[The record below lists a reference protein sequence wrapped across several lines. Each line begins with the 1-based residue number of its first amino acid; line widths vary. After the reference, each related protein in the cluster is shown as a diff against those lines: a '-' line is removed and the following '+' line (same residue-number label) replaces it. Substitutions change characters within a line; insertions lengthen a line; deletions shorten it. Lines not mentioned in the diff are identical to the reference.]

1 MPALVQACRDPL
13 PPPGLPVRALS
24 KRQHCPHRC
33 WARRLL
39 RALPAMLMGA
49 WLAGPTAAL
58 ACGRLTLANMNW
70 QSAEVLAQVDRL
82 ILQAGYGCQVDLVPG
97 DTLPTLTSMI
107 EKGQPDVAPEAWING
122 VREPLEKAVAAGRL
136 HFAAKALRDGG
147 SEGWW
152 IPKYLAD
159 AHPQIRTIADA
170 LKRPDLFPAPEDKR
184 RGAVHNC
191 PSGWNCQILITNLFK
206 AYGAAAQGFTLVDTG
221 SAAGLDGSIAKAYE
235 RKQGWL
241 GYYWAPTALLGKY
254 AMVKLSEGVPH
265 DPVEWQRCTIRPDCA
280 DPRPNAWLPAAV
292 RTVVTDRFRRAG
304 GPAYDYLAR
313 RSWDNATVNALLAWM
328 QAQQASGEDG
338 ARHFLKTRPEVW
350 QPWVD
355 PAVAARVRAAL

>member
-1 MPALVQACRDPL
+1 MKTIAQRGDLCRGPAAVSARLRRVLAGL
-13 PPPGLPVRALS
+13 TLALAIGLPSA
-24 KRQHCPHRC
+24 
-33 WARRLL
+33 
-39 RALPAMLMGA
+39 PAA
-49 WLAGPTAAL
+49 AAG
-58 ACGRLTLANMNW
+58 CGRLTLANMNW
-70 QSAEVLAQVDRL
+70 QSAEVLAQIDRL

-136 HFAAKALRDGG
+136 HFAAAALRDGG

-159 AHPQIRTIADA
+159 AHPQIRSIADA
-170 LKRPDLFPAPEDKR
+170 LQHPELFPAPEDR
-184 RGAVHNC
+184 RQGAVYGC
-191 PSGWNCQILITNLFK
+191 PTGWNCQIVVANLFK
-206 AYGAAAQGFTLVDTG
+206 AYGAAAKGFVLVDPG
-221 SAAGLDGSIAKAYE
+221 SAAGLDGSVARAYE
-235 RKQGWL
+235 RRQGWL
-241 GYYWAPTALLGKY
+241 GYYWAPTALLGRY
-254 AMVKLSEGVPH
+254 PMVRLSEGVPH
-265 DPVEWQRCTIRPDCA
+265 DAAEWQRCTIKADCA

-313 RSWDNATVNALLAWM
+313 RSWDNATVNTLLAWM
-328 QAQQASGEDG
+328 QAQQAGGEDG

-350 QPWVD
+350 QAWVE